1 MSRIAQLEAYLK
13 SEAIVKLYQQYTYG
27 VVREGVIAEIFP
39 QISVKFPQTFR
50 RISAPFPGAIK
61 RIFRELSAE
70 FPQTFRKDPFDNDP
84 IS

>member
-1 MSRIAQLEAYLK
+1 M
-13 SEAIVKLYQQYTYG
+13 G
-27 VVREGVIAEIFP
+27 VVREGVIAENFP

-61 RIFRELSAE
+61 RSCPRTFRRISAN
-70 FPQTFRKDPFDNDP
+70 FPQRPLIANDP